1 MKWIRLTVNPT
12 LWSIRIPPLF
22 LQLIEELE
30 EQISEMRTHEANQQQ
45 RELRKLK
52 MTYEILA
59 RNELNAKLA
68 EINTFLEDRA
78 AAQADNERRKEKI
91 MDEIQKDLGD
101 RLQKSRDELTE
112 IKKNMMGKNA
122 TIFNV
127 FFGLFNTF

>member
-1 MKWIRLTVNPT
+1 
-12 LWSIRIPPLF
+12 
-22 LQLIEELE
+22 
-30 EQISEMRTHEANQQQ
+30 MRTHEANQQQ

-112 IKKNMMGKNA
+112 IKKNMMGKTSA
-122 TIFNV
+122 IVNV
-127 FFGLFNTF
+127 FLEYLTLCW

>member
-1 MKWIRLTVNPT
+1 
-12 LWSIRIPPLF
+12 
-22 LQLIEELE
+22 
-30 EQISEMRTHEANQQQ
+30 MRTHEANQQQ

-52 MTYEILA
+52 MAYEILA

-112 IKKNMMGKNA
+112 IKKNMMGKTSA
-122 TIFNV
+122 IVNV
-127 FFGLFNTF
+127 FLEYLTLCW

>member
-1 MKWIRLTVNPT
+1 M
-12 LWSIRIPPLF
+12 
-22 LQLIEELE
+22 QLIEELE

>member
-1 MKWIRLTVNPT
+1 
-12 LWSIRIPPLF
+12 
-22 LQLIEELE
+22 
-30 EQISEMRTHEANQQQ
+30 
-45 RELRKLK
+45 

-112 IKKNMMGKNA
+112 IKKNMMGKTSA
-122 TIFNV
+122 IVNV
-127 FFGLFNTF
+127 FLEYLTLCW

>member
-1 MKWIRLTVNPT
+1 
-12 LWSIRIPPLF
+12 
-22 LQLIEELE
+22 
-30 EQISEMRTHEANQQQ
+30 MRTHEANQQQ

-112 IKKNMMGKNA
+112 IKKNMMGKTSA
-122 TIFNV
+122 IVNV
-127 FFGLFNTF
+127 FLEYLTLCWQLKGSYYLGSGYGSFGKAATSNARDHWQFLNTT